1 MKKLSKI
8 TEGILGDIARRDLA
22 GNKKK
27 EDESLE
33 NLFKDIIAHCK
44 VENDKLSTL
53 MMIDDEILFS
63 NMGTY
68 EGILYS
74 MTIIKPNNV
83 YDIEISVF
91 VGNKNIIPELYPY
104 FEKQYDGN
112 MINNSTYGSK
122 IMKIKI
128 RRQGD
133 VMNFIYDLI
142 DHLDKKMIIYH
153 K

>member
-1 MKKLSKI
+1 
-8 TEGILGDIARRDLA
+8 
-22 GNKKK
+22 
-27 EDESLE
+27 
-33 NLFKDIIAHCK
+33 
-44 VENDKLSTL
+44 
-53 MMIDDEILFS
+53 MIDDEILFS

-91 VGNKNIIPELYPY
+91 VGNKNIIPELYSY
-104 FEKQYDGN
+104 FESQYDGN
-112 MINNSTYGSK
+112 MRTQN
-122 IMKIKI
+122 
-128 RRQGD
+128 D